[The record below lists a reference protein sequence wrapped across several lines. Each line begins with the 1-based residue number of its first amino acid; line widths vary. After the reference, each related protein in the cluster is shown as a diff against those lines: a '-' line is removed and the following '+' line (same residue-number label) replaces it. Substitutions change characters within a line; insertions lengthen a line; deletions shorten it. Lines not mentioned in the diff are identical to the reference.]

1 MSSRLLLTLGVAVC
15 SATLAISAP
24 KSVRQV
30 PINPQWSLITISYDA
45 AGNRVFR
52 SWCNEVVVNPNN
64 PVWEEYQEDTLSQGP
79 ANGPGDGPALPVD
92 EGEVEP

>member
-15 SATLAISAP
+15 SETLAISTP

-52 SWCNEVVVNPNN
+52 SLLAETAVNPDY
-64 PVWEEYQEDTLSQGP
+64 PAWEDTLSQGP
-79 ANGPGDGPALPVD
+79 ANGPGDGPALPID